1 MKKVLLFSVFVIIGQ
16 FLFGNP
22 NHKNSNGRSAGPDT
36 AGTSLQILVTQVGAI
51 KCRGGLA
58 SINVAASGGTA
69 PYCGTGTMTRTA
81 GTWTFTIMDVTGVM
95 ASASITVTEPEQLV
109 ANITATPITCVDG
122 TSTITVTATG
132 GVAPYT
138 GTGTFTRTAGTYTFT
153 VSDANG
159 CTANANV
166 VLGNAQTVQPI
177 ITIGQV
183 VSPGNA
189 VRINATLPTET
200 QTTTMS
206 AVAYPNPSQTGFE
219 LKVSSNSNKNVT
231 VLVYDV
237 HGELKSQAVVAP
249 RNRYMFGASLMPG
262 IYFVNVLQGDASKSI
277 RIVKM

>member
-1 MKKVLLFSVFVIIGQ
+1 MKKVLLFSVFAIIGQ

-22 NHKNSNGRSAGPDT
+22 NHKTTNARSAGPDT
-36 AGTSLQILVTQVGAI
+36 AGTSLQIIVTQIGAI

-109 ANITATPITCVDG
+109 ANITATPITCVGG

-166 VLGNAQTVQPI
+166 VLGNAQAVQPI

-183 VSPGNA
+183 VSPGTP
-189 VRINATLPTET
+189 VRVNTTLPTAGRPT
-200 QTTTMS
+200 IS
-206 AVAYPNPSQTGFE
+206 ATAYPNPSQTGFE
-219 LKVSSNSNKNVT
+219 LKVATNSNKNVT
-231 VLVYDV
+231 VLIYDV
-237 HGELKSQAVVAP
+237 HGELKSQAIVAP

-262 IYFVNVLQGDASKSI
+262 SYFVNVLQGEASTSF
-277 RIVKM
+277 RVVKM